1 MLMEAYI
8 RIITGD
14 GPAYQDQLQQWIRF
28 LEYGDDMAV
37 GPLHTHRHNQNGMGR
52 GDQYRTPP
60 PQGGPS
66 LLSLLTED
74 VGSSLIPD

>member
-8 RIITGD
+8 RIITGE
-14 GPAYQDQLQQWIRF
+14 GPTYQDQLQQWIRF
-28 LEYGDDMAV
+28 LEYGEDLAV

-60 PQGGPS
+60 PTPKEAHNYSVS
-66 LLSLLTED
+66 LLKTRE
-74 VGSSLIPD
+74 VF